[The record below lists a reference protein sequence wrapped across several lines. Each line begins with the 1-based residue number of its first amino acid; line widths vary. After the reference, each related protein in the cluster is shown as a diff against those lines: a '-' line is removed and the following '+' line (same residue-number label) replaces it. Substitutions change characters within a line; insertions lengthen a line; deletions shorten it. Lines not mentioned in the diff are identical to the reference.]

1 MTDIVLALDGLQ
13 KRFGAITVLTGISAN
28 VHRGEVIG
36 LLGLNGAGK
45 TTLLETALGFALPN
59 AGSVKLFECDSSAL
73 TDDNIKQRIGFVPQQ
88 DELIAHMKGR
98 EYLDLIGQFYPKWNQ
113 SLIER
118 LTIDW
123 DIPPDVRIGSLS
135 VGQRQKLSILSA
147 LGHEPEL
154 IILDEPVA
162 SLDPVARRL
171 FLKELID
178 LTSDGER
185 TVLFST
191 HIVSDLER
199 IASRIWLLKQGTLHI
214 DESLDSLKERT
225 VRIQLPP
232 GTHVPAGIHIDGLL
246 HQRKQHETSTLV
258 LGNWNA
264 TQQAA
269 LEDQLKTTVE
279 PVHLS
284 LEDIFL
290 ELHA

>member
-13 KRFGAITVLTGISAN
+13 KRFGAITVLKGITAN

-59 AGSVKLFECDSSAL
+59 AGTVKLFGSDSSAL
-73 TDDNIKQRIGFVPQQ
+73 TDDKIKQRIGFVPQQ
-88 DELIAHMKGR
+88 DELLDHMKGND
-98 EYLDLIGQFYPKWNQ
+98 YLQLISQFYPQWNQ

-118 LTIDW
+118 LAIDW
-123 DIPPDVRIGSLS
+123 DIPFDMRIRSLS

-162 SLDPVARRL
+162 SLDPIARRL

-178 LTSDGER
+178 LTSDGGR

-199 IASRIWLLKQGTLHI
+199 IATRIWLLKQGTLYI
-214 DESLDSLKERT
+214 DESLDALKERT

-232 GTHVPAGIHIDGLL
+232 GTHLPAGFHIDGLL
-246 HQRKQHETSTLV
+246 HRRELHETSTLV
-258 LGNWNA
+258 FGNWNA
-264 TQQAA
+264 TQQME
-269 LEDQLKTTVE
+269 LEAQLKMKVE
-279 PVHLS
+279 PIPLS